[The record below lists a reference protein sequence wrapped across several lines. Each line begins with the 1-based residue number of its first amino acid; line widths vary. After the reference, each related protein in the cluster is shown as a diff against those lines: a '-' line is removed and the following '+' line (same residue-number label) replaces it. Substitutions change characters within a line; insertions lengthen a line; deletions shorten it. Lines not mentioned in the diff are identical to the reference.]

1 MVCLLLK
8 LLHYVGRDVST
19 VLLGRLHCG
28 NVQLWCWSQGLWSW
42 SCFHHWLFG
51 HVIYC
56 CSRCRLWLCHHP
68 LHGVDSVHLEILLM
82 GTCWQ
87 CGLWSVAF
95 HNHKKV
101 GETPFVQVSTT
112 WALPVQKRFIRDHF
126 SRGRSKPSCRIIG
139 LVKVVWLTTEADDQ
153 SCLHCVIVSTDVMSD
168 HIGRR
173 DASHGG
179 GCSKTSTFTGQ
190 FRWASMIWPCWV

>member
-19 VLLGRLHCG
+19 VLLGRLRCG

-112 WALPVQKRFIRDHF
+112 WALTCPETVHQRPFFTREIITWLSDNRVGKSSVVDHRSRRPVLSPLRNCVDRCH
-126 SRGRSKPSCRIIG
+126 
-139 LVKVVWLTTEADDQ
+139 VWPY
-153 SCLHCVIVSTDVMSD
+153 
-168 HIGRR
+168 
-173 DASHGG
+173 
-179 GCSKTSTFTGQ
+179 
-190 FRWASMIWPCWV
+190 WASRCKPWRWMLKDINIHRPV